1 MVKKIPMRMCI
12 VCHNM
17 VDKRELIRIIRNKDG
32 EYSLDTTLK
41 ANGRGAYICNNPECF
56 AKMIKTKA
64 LNKAFTEN
72 IPQEVYGKIQ
82 GEYDKYYKN

>member
-17 VDKRELIRIIRNKDG
+17 VDKRDLIRIIKTKEG
-32 EYSLDTTLK
+32 EYMLDITLK
-41 ANGRGAYICNNPECF
+41 ANGRGAYICKNPDCF
-56 AKMIKTKA
+56 AKMIKAKA
-64 LNKAFTEN
+64 LNKAFKEN
-72 IPQEVYGKIQ
+72 IPSEVYDKIQ

>member
-41 ANGRGAYICNNPECF
+41 ANGRGAYICNNPECKT
-56 AKMIKTKA
+56 KMIKTKA
-64 LNKAFTEN
+64 LNKAFKEN

>member
-64 LNKAFTEN
+64 LNKAFKE
-72 IPQEVYGKIQ
+72 KIQ

>member
-56 AKMIKTKA
+56 AKMIKTKG
-64 LNKAFTEN
+64 LNKAFKEN
-72 IPQEVYGKIQ
+72 ISPEVYDKIQ

>member
-1 MVKKIPMRMCI
+1 MRMCI

-17 VDKRELIRIIRNKDG
+17 VDKRDLVRIIRTKEG
-32 EYSLDTTLK
+32 EYMLDATLK

-64 LNKAFTEN
+64 LNRAFKVN
-72 IPQEVYGKIQ
+72 IPDEVYEKIQ

>member
-64 LNKAFTEN
+64 LNKALKEN